1 MKTISCLS
9 QKGGVGKS
17 TLARLIAQAYASAE
31 WRVKIADFN
40 TKQLT
45 SAEWAGLRLAA
56 EIKPEIPAEAF
67 GNVRK
72 ALNQGTHYDL
82 MVFDGRPDSDATSLE
97 IAKES
102 DLIILPAG
110 VSRDDLSPQV
120 KFAHELLTRGIDRR
134 RILFV
139 INKTLDSTASI
150 SDARAY
156 VEAAGYAVASNDLPS
171 KTGYQQ
177 AQNQGR
183 SVAESAFATLNE
195 RASAIA
201 TEIAAKLTLLENAK
215 ALA

>member
-17 TLARLIAQAYASAE
+17 TLARLIATAYATGQ

-40 TKQLT
+40 IKQLT

-56 EIKPEIPAEAF
+56 EIQPEVQAEAF
-67 GNVRK
+67 SNVKK
-72 ALNQGTHYDL
+72 ALSYSTHWDL

-120 KFAHELLTRGIDRR
+120 KFAHELLTRGIDRK

-139 INKTLDSTASI
+139 INKTLDSTASV
-150 SDARAY
+150 SDARGY
-156 VEAAGYAVASNDLPS
+156 VEAAGYAVAQHDLPS

-195 RASAIA
+195 RANAIA
-201 TEIAAKLTLLENAK
+201 AEIAQKLTLLENAK
-215 ALA
+215 SLA